1 MRLEGLAIDR
11 ARDDGGAPR
20 KGPDRA
26 AEDRAVWPFFSGRVS
41 RQAGFYPSAARRA
54 YDAEHRVVTAHQP
67 LVAPTAVAAST
78 LDFTAGWDQEARQAA
93 WDQAQAM
100 AHSDP
105 EAAAVLMVQLTT
117 SAPAALG
124 QALGVREGYN
134 PIRLYAIIAE
144 RCHWTI
150 AEIRKTDYRT
160 LWGIMRELVLLD
172 REREKAKGTP

>member
-1 MRLEGLAIDR
+1 
-11 ARDDGGAPR
+11 
-20 KGPDRA
+20 
-26 AEDRAVWPFFSGRVS
+26 
-41 RQAGFYPSAARRA
+41 
-54 YDAEHRVVTAHQP
+54 
-67 LVAPTAVAAST
+67 
-78 LDFTAGWDQEARQAA
+78 
-93 WDQAQAM
+93 M

-172 REREKAKGTP
+172 REREKAKGTPSPTLSDTAEIFAAAHTPVKYTAEG